1 MSENSERFKEIV
13 SNVLIADPITVKGK
27 GALTA
32 LKFRITENDY
42 LTKIYVPPFTI
53 YDHLTSET
61 HNSEVD
67 PDFEAG
73 YTKTVEINALKSAK
87 AGFERR
93 LKTLDDSLFVIKGGA
108 GTGKT
113 IYVHHLQKEFPYIHF
128 CFCDFEG
135 ANKAISLFGIPYD
148 FGKKY
153 SNNVWKFISIIS
165 EKVSRVL
172 FDKHREYGFVKHRDY
187 IERITEIYG
196 KYFNILHG
204 EITVVDETA
213 MRGFFDILKFYSN
226 GKIEYEELQSKLQN
240 YIMDKYDMF
249 EKNCEHKEAV
259 TYICG
264 ILIRLFFC
272 LNNIMKENNKSEKYV
287 CVIDNIEYVV
297 PFDDI
302 HPIQE
307 CELQTIMSGVA
318 ESTSL
323 IRPIITKWKRLF
335 NDYDTF
341 FGYLLVTRDT
351 SVSLAGYRQYDDF
364 NQESEIDITTWFCLE
379 DIYGAKAD
387 YFSAIMKELEKNPYY
402 TAYQNIINDMSQY
415 NWGMFDMVCKMYC
428 YNNRRIGFDIVNA
441 IAYQPESDIT
451 YFNKMWSKC
460 ISNPELLAVKH
471 MCRKFVFRI
480 ILNYIQQTHYFDA
493 LMVENQRA
501 TAKAEKKIESD
512 FNSKTSYARKI
523 ANTLY
528 RKDIEERIGGTRE
541 YVTFPE
547 IIRSVLK
554 PPYLSNVPTDQHIED
569 LAAIMYLMNET
580 RNEMTNWAPLIMI
593 KFDNEQVYNKETLI
607 KELKKQ
613 WRLYK
618 EKGGKEKYKN
628 YFNKY
633 GVHITTSGAF
643 FAKMVPDFEYFACR
657 FADKYPALMVRENFK
672 KVGEDSYQCIE
683 LINVVKEN
691 AFWCVDEVI
700 DRDKKFFGSTGRSP
714 KLQQRFK
721 PLYDPNSPYKW
732 IYVSDPKNGTAIPHP
747 MRILNHQRGY
757 LLHYVEYLKAVDKED
772 LSEEARDK
780 ITEKVQKCIVSYTN
794 KISSIKKENPD
805 YFL

>member
-1 MSENSERFKEIV
+1 MRKPSTIKIGKQLQEIRK
-13 SNVLIADPITVKGK
+13 SNGYTQEKMAEGIGVTVRYISDIEQDRAKPSYEVLIKICNIFGISLDQIFSQYLSITGNKMLQYPLVGYDK
-27 GALTA
+27 LSE
-32 LKFRITENDY
+32 EN
-42 LTKIYVPPFTI
+42 KKTI
-53 YDHLTSET
+53 DHL
-61 HNSEVD
+61 
-67 PDFEAG
+67 
-73 YTKTVEINALKSAK
+73 
-87 AGFERR
+87 
-93 LKTLDDSLFVIKGGA
+93 
-108 GTGKT
+108 
-113 IYVHHLQKEFPYIHF
+113 
-128 CFCDFEG
+128 
-135 ANKAISLFGIPYD
+135 
-148 FGKKY
+148 
-153 SNNVWKFISIIS
+153 
-165 EKVSRVL
+165 
-172 FDKHREYGFVKHRDY
+172 
-187 IERITEIYG
+187 
-196 KYFNILHG
+196 
-204 EITVVDETA
+204 
-213 MRGFFDILKFYSN
+213 
-226 GKIEYEELQSKLQN
+226 
-240 YIMDKYDMF
+240 
-249 EKNCEHKEAV
+249 
-259 TYICG
+259 
-264 ILIRLFFC
+264 
-272 LNNIMKENNKSEKYV
+272 
-287 CVIDNIEYVV
+287 
-297 PFDDI
+297 
-302 HPIQE
+302 
-307 CELQTIMSGVA
+307 
-318 ESTSL
+318 
-323 IRPIITKWKRLF
+323 
-335 NDYDTF
+335 
-341 FGYLLVTRDT
+341 
-351 SVSLAGYRQYDDF
+351 
-364 NQESEIDITTWFCLE
+364 
-379 DIYGAKAD
+379 
-387 YFSAIMKELEKNPYY
+387 
-402 TAYQNIINDMSQY
+402 
-415 NWGMFDMVCKMYC
+415 
-428 YNNRRIGFDIVNA
+428 
-441 IAYQPESDIT
+441 IT

-460 ISNPELLAVKH
+460 ISSPELLAVKH

-554 PPYLSNVPTDQHIED
+554 PPYLSKVPTDQHIED

-593 KFDNEQVYNKETLI
+593 KFDNEQVYNKETLT

-633 GVHITTSGAF
+633 GVHITASGAF

-672 KVGEDSYQCIE
+672 KVGKDSYQCIE

-700 DRDKKFFGSTGRSP
+700 DRDKKFFGSTGRGP
-714 KLQQRFK
+714 KLEQRFK

-747 MRILNHQRGY
+747 MRILYHQRGY

-772 LSEEARDK
+772 LSEEARDN
-780 ITEKVQKCIVSYTN
+780 ITEKVQECIVSYTN
-794 KISSIKKENPD
+794 KITSIKKENPD